1 MLGPAGIPKLRTRAR
16 NLKIKGK
23 GHEFS
28 DAARLLSFYQ
38 LWLDDLF
45 PKAKFLDALAMVE
58 KAGHKKRL
66 MSQRNEWIN
75 EGRPKTNGEAA
86 DGEEDADVPAEGA
99 TGASASAAEGTTQ
112 AGRPVTPDAEGRD
125 VPDDDDLYDA
135 TPRTTR
141 RTVPIMP
148 NNDEPDADDLD
159 ALMAE
164 AENQDSS
171 NQQSRPPAARPDPV
185 DDGDDLDALITE
197 AEGHDQAPKPS
208 SGRAVPDTTRKPDA
222 DFADDEA
229 VLQEMGLW

>member
-1 MLGPAGIPKLRTRAR
+1 MRSRAA

-58 KAGHKKRL
+58 KAGHKKTL
-66 MSQRNEWIN
+66 TIKRNEWIN
-75 EGRPKTNGEAA
+75 EAKPKDRDDAEDDEDLFGAPEVDAAVPATAEAPVTGNTTTQDRPKTPGPGL
-86 DGEEDADVPAEGA
+86 D
-99 TGASASAAEGTTQ
+99 
-112 AGRPVTPDAEGRD
+112 D

-141 RTVPIMP
+141 RTVPITA

-164 AENQDSS
+164 AETQDTSKQNDKQPS
-171 NQQSRPPAARPDPV
+171 TRPET
-185 DDGDDLDALITE
+185 DGDDLDALIAE
-197 AEGHDQAPKPS
+197 AEGHNDRPRAPPTAAK
-208 SGRAVPDTTRKPDA
+208 GNAVQKDN

-229 VLQEMGLW
+229 AMQEMDGLW